1 MMRSSELL
9 THDPR
14 HARRAVRLH
23 PTSGSS
29 TVVAWALTGPT
40 GSTARR
46 VVANAALV
54 AGAALVASSG
64 LIHLYLWADGYRN
77 IATIGPLFLVQGIV
91 GLLLAVTLVAYPRVL
106 TAGAA
111 AAYLLATLAG
121 LALSAT
127 SGLFGFMDTLA
138 APLANTSLVV
148 ESVGAV
154 VLVLGGAL
162 LSPTT
167 QTDRAGP
174 TRIRTGTRKGQR

>member
-1 MMRSSELL
+1 MRSSGLL

-14 HARRAVRLH
+14 HAGRSVRLH

-40 GSTARR
+40 GSPTRR
-46 VVANAALV
+46 VVTNAVLV
-54 AGAALVASSG
+54 AGAALLASSG

-77 IATIGPLFLVQGIV
+77 IVTIGPLFLVQGIV

-111 AAYLLATLAG
+111 AAYLLATMAG
-121 LALSAT
+121 LAISAT

-138 APLANTSLVV
+138 APLASTSLIV

-154 VLVLGGAL
+154 VLGVGGAL
-162 LSPTT
+162 LSRTT
-167 QTDRAGP
+167 QTGRAGP
-174 TRIRTGTRKGQR
+174 TRIQTGIRKGQR